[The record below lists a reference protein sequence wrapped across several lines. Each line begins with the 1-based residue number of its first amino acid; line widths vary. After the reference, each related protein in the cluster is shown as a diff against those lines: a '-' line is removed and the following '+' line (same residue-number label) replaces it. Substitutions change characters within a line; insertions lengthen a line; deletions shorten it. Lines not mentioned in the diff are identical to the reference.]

1 MYSDVQLREMLEREP
16 SEHLLEEAGQMR
28 DEGHGDRIGFSRKV
42 FVPLTRL
49 CRDACHYCTFAATP
63 GNLKSAYLTP
73 DEVLDIARAGHA
85 AGCHEALFTLGDK
98 PELRW
103 TEARRAL
110 DEMGYESTVDYLAA
124 MCKLVLDKTGLL
136 PHANPGVLTREELAL
151 LRTVS
156 VSQGLMLESAS
167 GRLCERG
174 GPHHGSP
181 DKHPAAR
188 LETIRL
194 AGELAI
200 PFTSGILIGIGE
212 TREERLEALLALRGL
227 HLRYGHIQEIII
239 QNFRAKTGT
248 PMAACDEPH
257 IEELQ
262 WTVALARL
270 VFGPTMNIQ
279 APPNLSPAQYPR
291 LVAAGINDW
300 GGVSPVTPD
309 HVNPEAPWP
318 QIESLRQRTAA
329 AGKILVE
336 RLASY
341 REYCRNAAR
350 WHDASV
356 MPHLLQ
362 HADADGYARE
372 DGWSAG
378 GVGAIPSIPA
388 PKRRRSTDL
397 DAALE
402 RAMRSDPLAEHEI
415 VRLLGARADEVAEVC
430 SAADA
435 LRGKA
440 SGDVV
445 RYVVNR
451 NINYTNVCHYGCR
464 FCAFSKG
471 RHGSAVNELRG
482 APYDLAQEEIAR
494 RVEEAWARGATE
506 VCMQGGIHP
515 NYTGETYL
523 SILRTVKQVAP
534 DMHVHAFS
542 PLEVMHGAATLGL
555 PVETFLG
562 RLRDAGL
569 GSLPGTAAEILDDE
583 VRRVICPDKLR
594 TEEWLRVMQAAHGVG
609 LRSTATIL
617 FGHVEAP
624 VHVARHLLRIRAL
637 QARTGSFTEFVPL
650 PFIHMEAPMYLKG
663 LARKGPT
670 WREALLMH
678 AVARIALHPLVTNIQ
693 ASWVKLGPDGAV
705 AALRAGA
712 NDLGGTLMNESI
724 SRAAGNEHGQELP
737 PAQLD
742 ALIVRAGREPQQRT
756 TLYDVVPDGQRLR
769 SYQAAALLPIVLTPP
784 KRRREASGRH
794 GELSSGI
801 AV

>member
-1 MYSDVQLREMLEREP
+1 MYSDMQLREVLEREP
-16 SEHLLEEAGQMR
+16 SERLLEQAGQMR
-28 DEGHGDRIGFSRKV
+28 DQGHGDRIGFSRKV

-49 CRDACHYCTFAATP
+49 CRDACHYCTFATTP
-63 GNLKSAYLTP
+63 GSLKAAYLTP
-73 DEVLDIARAGHA
+73 DEVLGIARAGQT
-85 AGCHEALFTLGDK
+85 AGCREALFTLGDR

-103 TEARRAL
+103 VEARRAL
-110 DEMGYESTVDYLAA
+110 DEMGYASTVDYLAA
-124 MCKLVLDKTGLL
+124 MCELVLEKTGLL
-136 PHANPGVLTREELAL
+136 PHANPGVLKREELAL
-151 LRTVS
+151 LRTVT

-167 GRLCERG
+167 ARLCERG

-181 DKHPAAR
+181 DKDPAAR

-227 HLRYGHIQEIII
+227 HLRYGHLQEIII
-239 QNFRAKTGT
+239 QNFRAKPGT
-248 PMAACDEPH
+248 PMAARNEPNMD
-257 IEELQ
+257 ELQ

-270 VFGPTMNIQ
+270 VFGPKMTIQ
-279 APPNLSPAQYPR
+279 VPPNLSPAQYPR
-291 LVAAGINDW
+291 LVAAGLNDW

-336 RLASY
+336 RLASHP
-341 REYCRNAAR
+341 EYCRSAAQ
-350 WHDASV
+350 WHDARV
-356 MPHLLQ
+356 VPYLLQ
-362 HADADGYARE
+362 HVDADGYARA

-378 GVGAIPSIPA
+378 GVGAIPSDPA
-388 PKRRRSTDL
+388 PSRRRSTDL
-397 DAALE
+397 DAVLD
-402 RAMRSDPLAEHEI
+402 RARRNDPLAEHDV
-415 VRLLGARADEVAEVC
+415 VRLFAARADEVAAVC
-430 SAADA
+430 DAADA
-435 LRGKA
+435 LRRVAG
-440 SGDVV
+440 GDIV

-482 APYDLAQEEIAR
+482 APYDLAHEEIAR
-494 RVEEAWARGATE
+494 RVQEAWARGATE

-515 NYTGETYL
+515 NYTGDTYL
-523 SILRTVKQVAP
+523 SILRTVKQAVP
-534 DMHVHAFS
+534 NMHVHAFS
-542 PLEVMHGAATLGL
+542 PLEVTHGATTLGL
-555 PVETFLG
+555 PVETFLE

-583 VRRVICPDKLR
+583 VRKVICPDKIR
-594 TEEWLRVMQAAHGVG
+594 TEEWLRVMQAAHRVG

-617 FGHVEAP
+617 FGHLETP
-624 VHVARHLLRIRAL
+624 VHVARHLLRIREL
-637 QARTGSFTEFVPL
+637 QARTGGITEFVPL

-663 LARKGPT
+663 RARKGPT
-670 WREALLMH
+670 WREVLLMH
-678 AVARIALHPLVTNIQ
+678 AVARIALHPLVPNIQ
-693 ASWVKLGPDGAV
+693 VSWVKLGPDGA
-705 AALRAGA
+705 AAVLRAGA

-724 SRAAGNEHGQELP
+724 SRAAGNEHGQELSP
-737 PAQLD
+737 VQLD
-742 ALIVRAGREPQQRT
+742 ALIVGAGREPRQRT
-756 TLYDVVPDGQRLR
+756 TLYDVVPEDQRAR
-769 SYQAAALLPIVLTPP
+769 SYQAGALLPIVLTPP
-784 KRRREASGRH
+784 KRRRQAAAGRS
-794 GELSSGI
+794 ELSDGI